1 MLCFVPTL
9 ENRAYE
15 ATHPWL
21 TFTFQTRELSEIVW
35 AHLGES
41 YSKCQHLIGAPLQ
54 PRVAWDLARVYMRR
68 GALASAAIEG
78 NTLSE
83 DEVNELLDNN
93 KRLPE
98 SQQYLEQEVVN
109 VLDALASVR
118 QEVWDEDGAF
128 RLTPEWILGKHE
140 ALMRDLEVA
149 DHVNPGQYRDI
160 AIVVGNYRGAPAEDV
175 PFLMDELCRFI
186 NNILDDARQKLDKTP
201 DQAFFL
207 VFFAATLA
215 HLYLAWIHPF
225 GDGNGRTA
233 RLIECAI
240 LAHCGIVPWV
250 STNLLSDYYNRTRSR
265 YYDRLDAAS
274 RQGDVAGFVAY
285 SALGFRDQLR
295 EQVKTVQAHQRLVA
309 WINYVHERFQGEP
322 STDTAR
328 RRRAVVLAMPDG
340 ARLTRKEIRY
350 LTPSISE
357 MYDGTS
363 DRLFRRD
370 MSKLIEL
377 ELIEEVASNK
387 YESCIWRM
395 DAFTPR
401 PEFGVF
407 APVLERVR
415 NDGEPE
421 A

>member
-1 MLCFVPTL
+1 MAPTP
-9 ENRAYE
+9 RAY
-15 ATHPWL
+15 TSSHPWI
-21 TFTFQTRELSEIVW
+21 TFNFDTRSLGEVVW

-41 YSKCQHLIGAPLQ
+41 FSKCQHLIGAPLQ

-83 DEVNELLDNN
+83 DDVNEILDNN
-93 KRLPE
+93 RRLPE
-98 SQQYLEQEVVN
+98 SQQYLEQEVLN
-109 VLDALASVR
+109 VLAALRSVR
-118 QEVWDEDGAF
+118 HEVWESDGAF
-128 RLTPEWILGKHE
+128 RLSPEWILGKHAE
-140 ALMRDLEVA
+140 LMSDLEVA
-149 DHVNPGQYRDI
+149 EHVNPGAYRSVG
-160 AIVVGNYRGAPAEDV
+160 IVVGNYRGAPAEDV
-175 PFLMDELCRFI
+175 PYLMQELCQWV
-186 NNILDDARQKLDKTP
+186 NTILDEAAAKRDKTP

-240 LAHCGIVPWV
+240 LAHCGLVPWV
-250 STNLLSDYYNRTRSR
+250 STNLLSDYYNRTRAR
-265 YYDRLDAAS
+265 YYERLDAAS
-274 RQGDVAGFVAY
+274 RQQDVAGFVGY

-295 EQVKTVQAHQRLVA
+295 EQIKTVQAHQRMVA
-309 WINYVHERFQGEP
+309 WINYVHERFQDEA

-328 RRRAVVLAMPDG
+328 RRRAVVLAMPSG
-340 ARLTRKEIRY
+340 EALTRKQIRY
-350 LTPSISE
+350 LTPSIAE

-370 MSKLIEL
+370 MTKLTEL
-377 ELIEEVASNK
+377 ELISETSPGK
-387 YESCIWRM
+387 YESSVWRM

-401 PEFGVF
+401 PEYGVF
-407 APVLERVR
+407 APVLERHPA
-415 NDGEPE
+415 DD
-421 A
+421 

>member
-1 MLCFVPTL
+1 MTSDARL
-9 ENRAYE
+9 YE
-15 ATHPWL
+15 SSHPWI
-21 TFTFQTRELSEIVW
+21 TFDFPTSTLSEIVW

-41 YSKCQHLIGAPLQ
+41 FSKCQHLIGAPLQ
-54 PRVAWDLARVYMRR
+54 PGVALELARVYMRR

-83 DEVNELLDNN
+83 EEVNDILDNN

-98 SQQYLEQEVVN
+98 SQQYLEQEVRN
-109 VLDALASVR
+109 VLDALTSVR
-118 QEVWDEDGAF
+118 REVWESDGAF
-128 RLTPEWILGKHE
+128 RISAEWILGKHSE
-140 ALMRDLEVA
+140 LMANLDVA
-149 DHVNPGQYRDI
+149 EHVNPGSYRDI
-160 AIVVGNYRGAPAEDV
+160 PIVVGNYRGAPAEDV
-175 PFLMDELCRFI
+175 PLLMDKLCTWV
-186 NNILDDARQKLDKTP
+186 NTILDEAAEKRDSAP

-207 VFFAATLA
+207 VFFAATLS

-240 LAHCGIVPWV
+240 LAHCGLVPYV
-250 STNLLSDYYNRTRSR
+250 STNLLSDYYNRTRGR
-265 YYDRLDAAS
+265 YYEKLDAAS
-274 RQGDVAGFVAY
+274 KRRDVAGFVAY

-295 EQVKTVQAHQRLVA
+295 EQIRTVQAHQRVVA
-309 WINYVHERFQGEP
+309 WVNYVHERFQMEP

-340 ARLTRKEIRY
+340 VELTRKQIRY
-350 LTPSISE
+350 LNPFVSE

-370 MSKLIEL
+370 MGKLIEL
-377 ELIEEVASNK
+377 ELVDEVTPGR
-387 YESCIWRM
+387 YESGIWRM

-401 PEFGVF
+401 PEYGVF
-407 APVLERVR
+407 APVLERVSA
-415 NDGEPE
+415 D
-421 A
+421 